1 MPSDNSE
8 PVEDV
13 ARPTQI
19 LVWDGFVRFGHWL
32 LVLLFFVAYFTEDDA
47 LTLHSWAG
55 YGVLIYIFIR
65 VVWGFVG
72 SRHARFSD
80 FLFAPFTAA
89 GYMKDLLRFQARR
102 YIGHSPAGAYMV
114 FALLV
119 GLALTSVSGVALLA
133 VEENAGPLAPWLG
146 RSAALEAPSSGLTLT
161 PQAQASSGEESSRR
175 QGSASAEAL
184 EEAHEVLANLTL
196 VLVILHVAGVILASV
211 AHRENLARAMVT
223 GRKRST

>member
-1 MPSDNSE
+1 MRSDTNRIAQAAAK
-8 PVEDV
+8 PPQV
-13 ARPTQI
+13 
-19 LVWDGFVRFGHWL
+19 LVWDGLVRFGHWL

-55 YGVLIYIFIR
+55 YGVAIYVLIR

-72 SRHARFSD
+72 PQHARFSD
-80 FLFAPFTAA
+80 FLFGPFTAA
-89 GYMKDLLRFQARR
+89 GYMKDLSLFHAKR

-119 GLALTSVSGVALLA
+119 GLLLTSVSGVALLA

-146 RSAALEAPSSGLTLT
+146 PSSALEEPSSGFALTQ
-161 PQAQASSGEESSRR
+161 QAQASSGDERSQR

-196 VLVILHVAGVILASV
+196 ILVILHIAGVVLASAV
-211 AHRENLARAMVT
+211 HRENLALAMVT
-223 GRKRST
+223 GRKRSS